1 VAQYQYSPRDFTT
14 TPSRFGRKDVTWKR
28 KPRSV
33 SKRAQ
38 YAASVMQHNAARIV
52 IDDGDEDE
60 TGSPDLEATARR
72 LGVTVATLRR
82 KLYGE
87 SPIRL
92 DELIAW
98 TLEYGVQAFPE
109 VNSLEDLFPPRS
121 QPKGSRTTR

>member
-1 VAQYQYSPRDFTT
+1 
-14 TPSRFGRKDVTWKR
+14 
-28 KPRSV
+28 
-33 SKRAQ
+33 
-38 YAASVMQHNAARIV
+38 MQHNAARIV